1 MSSSKDFASVLMLD
15 RVPLDAAAANV
26 CASWPALMRGEGI
39 FEAFLVDDSK
49 MPVMI
54 ADHAA
59 RLCLSANLTGFDVK
73 TDELQFELQQ
83 FLELIPVGQW
93 RVRCTVL
100 RGENNQQH
108 WLFSA
113 GPEQPAPESVVLMI
127 SDFRLDPLDPLAG
140 AKTISRIM
148 HQRARNIA
156 VEQGAYE
163 AIFLTIDG
171 DIAEGT
177 STNIFVF
184 ANGKLLTPPL
194 NRGILGGVTR
204 QNILRACAESGIE
217 CVEKRIEICDLA
229 TADEIYVSNA
239 VIGLIPVTKILKIR
253 EDLPGSEG
261 SKLIEIQD
269 AYRRF
274 IESQTI

>member
-15 RVPLDAAAANV
+15 GVPLDAGAANI

-39 FEAFLVDDSK
+39 FEAFLVNAAK
-49 MPVMI
+49 MPIMI
-54 ADHAA
+54 ADHSA
-59 RLCLSANLTGFDVK
+59 RLCFSASLTGFDVGA
-73 TDELQFELQQ
+73 DDLQFRLKQ
-83 FLELIPVGQW
+83 FLQLIPEGPW

-100 RGENNQQH
+100 RGESSQQH

-113 GPEQPAPESVVLMI
+113 GPEQPAPESVVLSI
-127 SDFRLDPLDPLAG
+127 SDFRLDPLDPMAG

-148 HQRARNIA
+148 HQRARSIA

-163 AIFLTIDG
+163 ALFLTIDG

-184 ANGKLLTPPL
+184 AEGKLLTPPL

-204 QNILRACAESGIE
+204 QNVLRACAESGIDYA
-217 CVEKRIEICDLA
+217 EKRIEIHDLA
-229 TADEIYVSNA
+229 TADEVYVSNA

-261 SKLIEIQD
+261 SKLMKIQD